1 MPLTLTVSTF
11 SFRTPTF
18 TQDCCSSQVISMMN
32 VDDKLHLHAPGIW
45 PLLRAV
51 RRHVLQGICCASIR
65 PETYPLNGN

>member
-1 MPLTLTVSTF
+1 
-11 SFRTPTF
+11 
-18 TQDCCSSQVISMMN
+18 MN